1 MFTSENVLSAEF
13 ITEKTIKV
21 THKEGND
28 VLVTNIQKNPRKESY
43 KSLIESGWSL
53 QKIKERTKELQSI
66 EDPSVRLVEKIAG
79 GYSWAVS
86 QLKDKQAQFDDLKSQ
101 LKDLYQEQKDV
112 MSNLQDLYQEQ
123 QQAARTLN
131 DLYQEQQHASSTLG
145 ELYQEQQ
152 HASSTLGELYQE
164 QQHASSTLGE
174 LYQEQQN
181 AAGTLGELYQEQQ
194 QASGTLGELYQEQQQ
209 ASGTLGELYK
219 EQQQASESL
228 ADLYDEHSKA
238 TQELEIERTELK
250 KDVETER
257 IDLNT
262 GLKKDFVA
270 RMDEMKERM
279 QQNYDKYQ
287 QLYGMNIFDT
297 IFNEDAD
304 KETLFK
310 SKLEILAK
318 PQLKNSD
325 KSFKSKVRKAK
336 DVNSLIKLVLNEL
349 ETLKK

>member
-13 ITEKTIKV
+13 INENSIKV
-21 THKEGND
+21 THKEGDD
-28 VLVTNIQKNPRKESY
+28 VLITVIQKNPRKEAY
-43 KSLIESGWSL
+43 KSLISSGWTL
-53 QKIKERTKELQSI
+53 KRIKERTKELQSI
-66 EDPSVRLVEKIAG
+66 EDPSVRLVEQIAN
-79 GYSWAVS
+79 GYSWAIS

-101 LKDLYQEQKDV
+101 LKDLYQEQHAA
-112 MSNLQDLYQEQ
+112 SLTLTELYSEQNAASCTLGELYQEQ
-123 QQAARTLN
+123 QV
-131 DLYQEQQHASSTLG
+131 ASSTLG

-152 HASSTLGELYQE
+152 QASGTLGELYKE
-164 QQHASSTLGE
+164 QQQAS
-174 LYQEQQN
+174 
-181 AAGTLGELYQEQQ
+181 GTLGELYQEQQ

-219 EQQQASESL
+219 EQQQASEGL

-238 TQELEIERTELK
+238 TRELEIERTVLK
-250 KDVETER
+250 KDVEAER

-262 GLKKDFVA
+262 GLKKDFVT

-297 IFNEDAD
+297 IFNEEVD

-349 ETLKK
+349 ETLEK

>member
-13 ITEKTIKV
+13 INENSIKV
-21 THKEGND
+21 THKEGDD
-28 VLVTNIQKNPRKESY
+28 VLITVIQKNPRKEAY
-43 KSLIESGWSL
+43 KSLISSGWTL
-53 QKIKERTKELQSI
+53 KRIKERTKELQSI
-66 EDPSVRLVEKIAG
+66 EDPSVRLVEQIAN
-79 GYSWAVS
+79 GYSWAIS

-101 LKDLYQEQKDV
+101 LKDLYQEQH
-112 MSNLQDLYQEQ
+112 
-123 QQAARTLN
+123 AASLTL
-131 DLYQEQQHASSTLG
+131 T
-145 ELYQEQQ
+145 ELYSE
-152 HASSTLGELYQE
+152 
-164 QQHASSTLGE
+164 
-174 LYQEQQN
+174 QN
-181 AAGTLGELYQEQQ
+181 AASGTLGELYQEQQ
-194 QASGTLGELYQEQQQ
+194 VASSTLGELYQEQQQ

-219 EQQQASESL
+219 EQQQASEVL

-238 TQELEIERTELK
+238 TRELEIERTVLK
-250 KDVETER
+250 KDVEAER

-297 IFNEDAD
+297 IFNEEVD

-349 ETLKK
+349 ETLEK

>member
-13 ITEKTIKV
+13 INENSIKV
-21 THKEGND
+21 THKEGDD
-28 VLVTNIQKNPRKESY
+28 VLITVIQKNPRKEAY
-43 KSLIESGWSL
+43 KSLISSGWTL
-53 QKIKERTKELQSI
+53 KRIKERTKELQSI
-66 EDPSVRLVEKIAG
+66 EDPSVRLVEQIAN
-79 GYSWAVS
+79 GYSWAIS

-101 LKDLYQEQKDV
+101 LKDLYQEQH
-112 MSNLQDLYQEQ
+112 
-123 QQAARTLN
+123 AASLTL
-131 DLYQEQQHASSTLG
+131 T
-145 ELYQEQQ
+145 ELYSE
-152 HASSTLGELYQE
+152 
-164 QQHASSTLGE
+164 
-174 LYQEQQN
+174 QN
-181 AAGTLGELYQEQQ
+181 AASGTLGELYQEQQ
-194 QASGTLGELYQEQQQ
+194 VASSTLGELYQEQQQ

-219 EQQQASESL
+219 EQQQASEGL

-238 TQELEIERTELK
+238 TRELEIERTVLK

-262 GLKKDFVA
+262 GLKKDFVT

-297 IFNEDAD
+297 IFNEEVD

-349 ETLKK
+349 ETLEK